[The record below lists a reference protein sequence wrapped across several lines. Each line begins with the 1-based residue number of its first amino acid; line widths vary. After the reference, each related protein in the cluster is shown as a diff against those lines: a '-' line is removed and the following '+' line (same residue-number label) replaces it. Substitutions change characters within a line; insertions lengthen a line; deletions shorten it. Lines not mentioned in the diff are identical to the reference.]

1 MRRVTVVSGQVATV
15 NFNNTL
21 KHGTLMVTKTSED
34 GLNEGVKFHLY
45 GTSLS
50 GLAVDEYAVT
60 DSTGK
65 AVFSNVLIG
74 TGYTLE
80 EVDTAIRYVVPEQQT
95 AAVEWNTVTN
105 KSFTNILKKWNVTV
119 TKSDAETGLPQG
131 DATLA
136 GAVYGI
142 YKGDQLVGT
151 YTTDANGQFTTK
163 YYVCG
168 DDWTIREITPSEGYL
183 LDSTCREFV
192 VENGKIDGK
201 SELSVTVENDGTH
214 LTIEKIDAESGKRI
228 SGAKLVLKDMD
239 GNRVDSWISGGS
251 GPHELEKLK
260 PGSYVL
266 VEEAAPDGYLA
277 AEPVSFVLEAKQ
289 EVQTVTMKDLACET
303 LTITK
308 KIKADEITWAHGNP
322 TFLFSV
328 KGKDLYGKEHTYQCY
343 LTFTKTQVEKTTD
356 QDGYTE
362 QSVQIRGIP
371 AGNDYRVQEKK
382 VLRYSLMQVTG
393 TKNVTVKKLEE
404 PAYGKDPA
412 RVFSVSVN
420 LCGHPKES
428 EVVFENQKY
437 RWDDYGHNS
446 IVKNRIPVE

>member
-1 MRRVTVVSGQVATV
+1 
-15 NFNNTL
+15 
-21 KHGTLMVTKTSED
+21 
-34 GLNEGVKFHLY
+34 
-45 GTSLS
+45 
-50 GLAVDEYAVT
+50 
-60 DSTGK
+60 
-65 AVFSNVLIG
+65 
-74 TGYTLE
+74 
-80 EVDTAIRYVVPEQQT
+80 
-95 AAVEWNTVTN
+95 
-105 KSFTNILKKWNVTV
+105 
-119 TKSDAETGLPQG
+119 
-131 DATLA
+131 
-136 GAVYGI
+136 
-142 YKGDQLVGT
+142 
-151 YTTDANGQFTTK
+151 
-163 YYVCG
+163 
-168 DDWTIREITPSEGYL
+168 
-183 LDSTCREFV
+183 
-192 VENGKIDGK
+192 
-201 SELSVTVENDGTH
+201 
-214 LTIEKIDAESGKRI
+214 
-228 SGAKLVLKDMD
+228 MD
-239 GNRVDSWISGGS
+239 GNRVDSWISGGC